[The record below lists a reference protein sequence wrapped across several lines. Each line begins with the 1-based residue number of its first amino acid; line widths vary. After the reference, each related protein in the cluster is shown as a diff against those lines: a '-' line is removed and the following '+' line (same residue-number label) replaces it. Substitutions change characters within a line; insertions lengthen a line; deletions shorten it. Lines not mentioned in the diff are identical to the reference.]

1 MKGLVEVK
9 NPTTKVHIGYLRGG
23 VVPPQYEAQLTHSLW
38 VAGPD
43 YKFIDFFSF
52 DNRLPV
58 GLQSFL
64 VREWRDE
71 AKIAAHAE
79 AVALFLSEIHEEV
92 DALMALK
99 EAQEEMYA

>member
-52 DNRLPV
+52 DSRLPP
-58 GLQSFL
+58 GLQTFL

-71 AKIAAHAE
+71 DLIAAHAN
-79 AVALFLSEIHEEV
+79 AVAGFLREV
-92 DALMALK
+92 EDEVAALRSLQQT
-99 EAQEEMYA
+99 QEETYA